1 MKYRTPGGNL
11 AKLNRRCGNED
22 KSGQPGRR
30 LETFSD
36 SHGHLL
42 PAHALLWFDPNEAT
56 PAIII
61 PYFRLLLLLLLLGQH
76 TNGMTKGP
84 VDSSQHMTRPLVPKL
99 QRKPFAYSIS
109 TGTKK

>member
-1 MKYRTPGGNL
+1 MKYHTPGGNL

-42 PAHALLWFDPNEAT
+42 AAHALLWFDPNEAT
-56 PAIII
+56 AAIII
-61 PYFRLLLLLLLLGQH
+61 PFFRLLLLLLGQH
-76 TNGMTKGP
+76 TKRMTKAP
-84 VDSSQHMTRPLVPKL
+84 VLTELKFIAVTAVCVAAVM
-99 QRKPFAYSIS
+99 Y
-109 TGTKK
+109 